1 MKNIMHENRVRQPRA
16 MAVASPGALAMG
28 SGRHELGTT
37 VCVASGDVQE
47 GDYEIFSISYER
59 QEHVL

>member
-16 MAVASPGALAMG
+16 GASPGALAMG

-37 VCVASGDVQE
+37 VCVASGDVQ

>member
-16 MAVASPGALAMG
+16 MAGASPGALAMG

-37 VCVASGDVQE
+37 VCVASGDVQ

>member
-37 VCVASGDVQE
+37 VCVASGDVK
-47 GDYEIFSISYER
+47 EIMRFFLYRMKDRSMCYK
-59 QEHVL
+59 